1 MDEVVGA
8 QVVSVPMTVA
18 NTKARNTLLV
28 IMALLIG
35 GFALIAITLNL
46 MLRRI
51 VVSPAIQLAAMA
63 DEVSKGN
70 FDAPELE
77 REGVDEISTLAASFK
92 RMRRSLEKAMKLL
105 GD

>member
-1 MDEVVGA
+1 MV
-8 QVVSVPMTVA
+8 
-18 NTKARNTLLV
+18 
-28 IMALLIG
+28 LLIG

-70 FDAPELE
+70 FDVPELE

-92 RMRRSLEKAMKLL
+92 RMRRSLEKAMKR
-105 GD
+105 D